1 MLLNGTKVVYRS
13 KDMNR
18 VFKNKED
25 RNSDTFSLHPPVLKP
40 RTRIIETCEPTI
52 LELLLWRYSGRNLK
66 LNIHLR
72 VYFYC

>member
-18 VFKNKED
+18 IFKNRDD
-25 RNSDTFSLHPPVLKP
+25 RNSDTFSLQPLVLNP
-40 RTRIIETCEPTI
+40 RIRMIETCDPTI

-66 LNIHLR
+66 LITHVR